1 MGDAGCASSS
11 ASRVPRPASPG
22 VSALLQA
29 MRASA
34 KYIWIIIVILFVG
47 GFLLAETSGLL
58 GRAPVTST
66 TAVATVNGEDILATT
81 WYQATQNLEQEET
94 QRSNQSISL
103 DERQRLMDQ
112 AFDQLVT
119 DALLR
124 QEYKRRGITVTDD
137 EILQAARFSPPPALM
152 QAPDLQTDGRFDPQ
166 KYQRFLA
173 SPIAK
178 EQGILLQ
185 LESYYRTE
193 IPKEKLFDQI
203 ASDVYVTDAQLWRRF
218 KDSNDSARATFV
230 MFDPERISDSAVRVS
245 DDEVRSYYDTHK
257 KQFDRP
263 GTAKVSIL
271 IIPRTVSA
279 ADSAAVRNH
288 ALAVRARILAGEKF
302 EDVAKTES
310 ADSASAVNGGA
321 LGKGP
326 KGRFVAP
333 FDQAAAALKP
343 GEISQP
349 VLTPFGYHLIR
360 LDERK
365 GDTLTL
371 HHILFRIQQS
381 DSAATRTDRRA
392 DSLSRIAASTD
403 QPAKFDEAA
412 RELHI
417 PILRATAIEGNPLTI
432 NGQFIPSVG
441 PWAFEGARPGET
453 SDLFDADDGYYL
465 ARLDSLTPGGTQS
478 LDQAKRDIRDY
489 LLRQKKV
496 DALLPQA
503 RNFARVAAAGTL
515 ESASR
520 LMNMQVQSTKFFTRV
535 TGTPE
540 FAQTPEAVGAAFSLP
555 LNTVSEPIRAMNG
568 VVVERV
574 DARVPADSAAF
585 EKQKLILSNQ
595 ALQQLRRQRV
605 AEYLTNLK
613 AVAKIDDRRKQIEAS
628 SRRTTQ

>member
-1 MGDAGCASSS
+1 
-11 ASRVPRPASPG
+11 
-22 VSALLQA
+22 LLQA

-34 KYIWIIIVILFVG
+34 KYIWIIIVVLFVG

-58 GRAPVTST
+58 GRAPVTPT

-81 WYQATQNLEQEET
+81 WYQATQNLEQEAI

-112 AFDQLVT
+112 AYDQLVT

-137 EILQAARFSPPPALM
+137 EILQAARYAPPPGLM

-173 SPIAK
+173 SPMAK
-178 EQGILLQ
+178 QQGILYK

-203 ASDVYVTDAQLWRRF
+203 ASDVYVTDEQLWRRF
-218 KDSNDSARATFV
+218 KDSNDSARVSFV
-230 MFDPERISDSAVRVS
+230 AFEPERISDSAVRVS
-245 DDEVRSYYDTHK
+245 DDEIRAYYDTHK

-271 IIPRTVSA
+271 TIPRAVTA

-288 ALAVRARILAGEKF
+288 ALAVRARIVGGEKF
-302 EDVAKTES
+302 EDIAKAES
-310 ADSASAVNGGA
+310 ADSGSAVNGGA
-321 LGKGP
+321 LGTNP

-333 FDQAAAALKP
+333 FEAALAALKP
-343 GEISQP
+343 GELSQP

-360 LDERK
+360 LDARK
-365 GDTLTL
+365 GDSTTA

-392 DSLSRIAASTD
+392 DSLARIAASTD

-412 RELHI
+412 RTLHI
-417 PILRATAIEGNPLTI
+417 PILRASVIEGNPLTI

-453 SDLFDADDGYYL
+453 SELFDAEDGYYL

-478 LDQAKRDIRDY
+478 LDDAKRDIREY
-489 LLRQKKV
+489 LARQKKI
-496 DALLPQA
+496 DALIPQA
-503 RNFARVAAAGTL
+503 TNFAKVAAAGTL
-515 ESASR
+515 ESASK
-520 LMNMQVQSTKFFTRV
+520 LMNMQVVSTKFFTRV

-540 FAQTPEAVGAAFSLP
+540 LAQAPEAVGAAYSLP
-555 LNTVSEPIRAMNG
+555 LNTVSQPIRGMNE
-568 VVVERV
+568 VVIERV
-574 DARVPADSAAF
+574 DARIPADTTSF
-585 EKQKLILSNQ
+585 EKQKLQLRNQ
-595 ALQQLRRQRV
+595 ALTQLRRQRV
-605 AEYLTNLK
+605 ADYLTNLK
-613 AVAKIDDRRKQIEAS
+613 AAAKIDDRRKAIEAS
-628 SRRTTQ
+628 TRRATQ

>member
-1 MGDAGCASSS
+1 M
-11 ASRVPRPASPG
+11 
-22 VSALLQA
+22 LQA

-81 WYQATQNLEQEET
+81 WYQATQNLEQEEI

-112 AFDQLVT
+112 AYDQLVT

-173 SPIAK
+173 SPLAK
-178 EQGILLQ
+178 QQGLLYQ
-185 LESYYRTE
+185 LEAYYRTE

-218 KDSNDSARATFV
+218 RDSNDSARVTFV
-230 MFDPERISDSAVRVS
+230 DFEPERISDSAVRVT
-245 DDEVRSYYDTHK
+245 DDEVRAYYDTHK
-257 KQFDRP
+257 KLFDRP
-263 GTAKVSIL
+263 GSAKVSIL
-271 IIPRTVSA
+271 IIPRAVTP

-288 ALAVRARILAGEKF
+288 ALAVRARILGGEKF
-302 EDVAKTES
+302 EDVAKAES
-310 ADSASAVNGGA
+310 ADSGSAVNGGA

-333 FDQAAAALKP
+333 FEEAAQKLKP
-343 GEISQP
+343 GEISEP
-349 VLTPFGYHLIR
+349 VLTQFGYHLIR

-417 PILRATAIEGNPLTI
+417 PILRATTIEGNPLTV
-432 NGQFIPSVG
+432 NGQYIPSVG

-453 SDLFDADDGYYL
+453 SELFDADDGYYL
-465 ARLDSLTPGGTQS
+465 ARLDSLTPGGVQS
-478 LDQAKRDIRDY
+478 LDDAKRDIRTY

-503 RNFARVAAAGTL
+503 RNFAKVAAAGTL
-515 ESASR
+515 ESASK
-520 LMNMQVQSTKFFTRV
+520 LMNMRLQSTKFFTRV

-540 FAQTPEAVGAAFSLP
+540 LAQAPEAVGAAFSLP
-555 LNTVSEPIRAMNG
+555 VNTVSEPIRAMNA
-568 VVVERV
+568 VIVQRV
-574 DARVPADSAAF
+574 DARIPADSAAF
-585 EKQKLILSNQ
+585 EKQKPTLRAQ

-613 AVAKIDDRRKQIEAS
+613 AVAKIDDRRKQVEAS